1 MSENKRYVLCE
12 YSDSYSDEF
21 EVQGYVAREMS
32 EREYKNFM
40 DNFDAL
46 LYDAECSTDICFG
59 VGTNQSMEY
68 DSSSSFID
76 KVKVKEITKEQYK
89 TLVEL
94 GLDDYGCTVF
104 ISVIDNAKDYLDYG
118 YGDEDE
124 EDEYDYD
131 DEDDE
136 DYDDED
142 EDDGDDEDYDNA
154 NRDFLNSAV
163 NFNSDGD
170 FNNDG
175 DFGFRSIFD
184 NGEDVV
190 VEDDEEDDEDAE

>member
-1 MSENKRYVLCE
+1 MSENKRYILCE
-12 YSDSYSDEF
+12 YSDSYNDEF

-68 DSSSSFID
+68 ASSSDFID

-104 ISVIDNAKDYLDYG
+104 ISIIDNAKDYLDYG
-118 YGDEDE
+118 YGDEDDD
-124 EDEYDYD
+124 EDYYDVEDDDVKDDDVKGDKDYGNVKGDKDVEYDED
-131 DEDDE
+131 FVADFFNVADFEDDE
-136 DYDDED
+136 D
-142 EDDGDDEDYDNA
+142 
-154 NRDFLNSAV
+154 
-163 NFNSDGD
+163 
-170 FNNDG
+170 
-175 DFGFRSIFD
+175 
-184 NGEDVV
+184 
-190 VEDDEEDDEDAE
+190 VEDDE